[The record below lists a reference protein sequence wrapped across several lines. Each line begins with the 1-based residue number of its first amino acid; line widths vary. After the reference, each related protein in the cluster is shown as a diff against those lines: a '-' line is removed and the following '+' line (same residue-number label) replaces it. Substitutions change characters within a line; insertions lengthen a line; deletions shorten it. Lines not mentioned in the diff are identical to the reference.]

1 MSRKL
6 PPLLGLRVF
15 ECVARHLSFTRA
27 ADELCV
33 TQAAVS
39 HQIKALE
46 DWLGA
51 PLFQRLSR
59 TIKLTE
65 LGESLVGP
73 LGRAFDIMAEA
84 TSQALDHDQIKP
96 LTVATFDSFASA
108 WIVPRLA
115 RFRERFP
122 DIDVRFSAKRQE
134 DDALSSGDA
143 DLEIRYGGG
152 NWPNL
157 QVEKLMGET
166 VFPVCA
172 PSLIE
177 RYGAPT
183 ELAEVA
189 HFPLLHDVFVI
200 DWAEFLNHFG
210 VRGVNVRRGFGF
222 THSHLVKRACL
233 EGHGM
238 ALGRGPL
245 IADEVRSGALVRPF
259 AESIALD
266 DAYYVVCR
274 KSVADQADVKAFAY
288 WLLDEAEL
296 FSKAA
301 EPVVSA

>member
-15 ECVARHLSFTRA
+15 ECVARHLSFTKA

-59 TIKLTE
+59 TIKLTDV
-65 LGESLVGP
+65 GESLVGP
-73 LGRAFDIMAEA
+73 LGRALDIMAQA
-84 TSQALDHDQIKP
+84 TSEALERDQVTP
-96 LTVATFDSFASA
+96 LTVATFDSFSAA
-108 WIVPRLA
+108 WIIPRLS

-122 DIDVRFSAKRQE
+122 EIDIRFIAKRQE

-143 DLEIRYGGG
+143 DLEIRYGNGA
-152 NWPNL
+152 WPNL
-157 QVEKLMGET
+157 QVERLMSES
-166 VFPVCA
+166 VLPVCS
-172 PSLIE
+172 PELLE
-177 RYGAPT
+177 RYGKPDS
-183 ELAEVA
+183 LADIA
-189 HFPLLHDVFVI
+189 RLPLLHDVFSV

-210 VRGVNVRRGFGF
+210 VRGINVRRGFGF
-222 THSHLVKRACL
+222 SHSHLVKQACL
-233 EGHGM
+233 AGHGI
-238 ALGRGPL
+238 ALGRWPL
-245 IADEVRSGALVRPF
+245 VVEEVQRGELVCPF
-259 AESIALD
+259 EEKLMLD

-274 KSVADQADVKAFAY
+274 KSVSDEANVKAFAY

-296 FSKAA
+296 F
-301 EPVVSA
+301 VSQSAPLPT

>member
-39 HQIKALE
+39 HQVKALE

-65 LGESLVGP
+65 LGASLVGP
-73 LGRAFDIMAEA
+73 LGQAFDLMAEA
-84 TSQALDHDQIKP
+84 TGQALEQDQPTP

-108 WIVPRLA
+108 WIIPRLS

-122 DIDVRFSAKRQE
+122 DIDVRFIAKRQE
-134 DDALSSGDA
+134 DDVLASGDA
-143 DLEIRYGGG
+143 DLEIRFGHGG
-152 NWPNL
+152 WPNL
-157 QVEKLMGET
+157 QVEKLMGES
-166 VFPVCA
+166 VLPVCSPA
-172 PSLIE
+172 LVEARGRP
-177 RYGAPT
+177 AT
-183 ELAEVA
+183 LANVGDY
-189 HFPLLHDVFVI
+189 PLLHDVFSI
-200 DWAEFLNHFG
+200 DWAEFLHHFG
-210 VRGVNVRRGFGF
+210 VQGINVRRGFGF
-222 THSHLVKRACL
+222 SHSHLVKRACMA
-233 EGHGM
+233 GHGL
-238 ALGRGPL
+238 ALGRWPL
-245 IADEVRSGALVRPF
+245 VAEEVRTGLLVAPF
-259 AESIALD
+259 EERLTLD

-274 KSVADQADVKAFAY
+274 KGLADEANVKAFAY

-296 FSKAA
+296 FLNPS
-301 EPVVSA
+301 EPSPT